1 MWVRCVEHVENT
13 RSLYSIINGTFRE
26 LDEYVRQALKSKNP
40 MDVFAEDYR
49 SLFQNLKEEI
59 GTSAGFQQWLP
70 EYLIFKSI
78 KNYLE
83 ERLKVDLKP
92 EELTRD
98 LRKFVS
104 KNNLELRHNA
114 PILPREES
122 ERMRIR
128 PDIAIMLNG
137 KPIAIFEIKVYFV
150 DGRAVKGIRDSFKKI
165 LEHSQNSPLLYVVLF
180 SEKVAMRE
188 GGSIAK
194 ELKEL
199 KKQV

>member
-1 MWVRCVEHVENT
+1 
-13 RSLYSIINGTFRE
+13 
-26 LDEYVRQALKSKNP
+26 
-40 MDVFAEDYR
+40 MDVFVEDYR
-49 SLFQNLKEEI
+49 SLFQNLKEEM

-83 ERLKVDLKP
+83 ERLKVGFKP

-98 LRKFVS
+98 LRRFVS
-104 KNNLELRHNA
+104 KNGLELRHNA
-114 PILPREES
+114 PILPKEKD
-122 ERMRIR
+122 ERMGIR

-165 LEHSQNSPLLYVVLF
+165 LERSQSSPLLYVVLF
-180 SEKVAMRE
+180 SEKVAVEE
-188 GGSIAK
+188 GGSIAE